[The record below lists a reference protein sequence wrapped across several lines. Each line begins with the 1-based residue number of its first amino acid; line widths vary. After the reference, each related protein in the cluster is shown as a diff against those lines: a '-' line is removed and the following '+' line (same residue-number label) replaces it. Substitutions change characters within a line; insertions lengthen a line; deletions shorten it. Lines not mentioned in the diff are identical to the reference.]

1 MCVIKP
7 AIQYNIGHK
16 TQICEIIYIV
26 IRYDIKILLFTN
38 KIIGASC
45 DMFSKAQIILILT
58 ITEGGGVSMPQVSV
72 LDTSFFNYMEN
83 DTEMWR
89 TNVESDFERCVFCYM
104 RTVIHLGVH
113 KRVSNLCSHPIEWH
127 PTMSRTAK
135 TRHIVINLMQ
145 IGMEDQHS
153 ALCMIYIY

>member
-1 MCVIKP
+1 
-7 AIQYNIGHK
+7 
-16 TQICEIIYIV
+16 
-26 IRYDIKILLFTN
+26 
-38 KIIGASC
+38 
-45 DMFSKAQIILILT
+45 MFPKAQIVLILKT
-58 ITEGGGVSMPQVSV
+58 TEGASV

-104 RTVIHLGVH
+104 RTVMHLGVH

-127 PTMSRTAK
+127 STMSRTAK